1 MSALKYLDPFPVLI
15 VGSLVVVVGASVAV
29 AIQDATLFLARTTVA
44 ALGLA
49 IVVVAGLWVWRAVTH
64 ETSE

>member
-15 VGSLVVVVGASVAV
+15 VGSLVVV
-29 AIQDATLFLARTTVA
+29 
-44 ALGLA
+44 
-49 IVVVAGLWVWRAVTH
+49 AGLWVWRAVTH